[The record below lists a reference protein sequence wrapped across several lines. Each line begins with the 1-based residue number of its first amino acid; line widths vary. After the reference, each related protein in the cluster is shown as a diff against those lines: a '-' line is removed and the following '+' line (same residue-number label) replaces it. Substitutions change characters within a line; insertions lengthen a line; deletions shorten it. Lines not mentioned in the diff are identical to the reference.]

1 MRTFSLILLFCA
13 AACAQAIDGLN
24 VSVNRTVT
32 LPSDEAA
39 FTVLVSGALD
49 ITADQALQVLQT
61 AGLQNLSVTGTGLGQ
76 TYSYPE
82 PAAVQVV
89 YQVNFTVAAAAL
101 KDAGKKLE
109 ALRLAPP
116 QPLSGLQ
123 YNATVNTSAAA
134 IESSRQTVL
143 PQLLA
148 EAQKKAQFLATSAG
162 VKLGAIK
169 GVSESSYAAYGYV
182 SGWLASP
189 QIVSGSFSNSNTG
202 GTQYTYYAN
211 VTFSLAP

>member
-1 MRTFSLILLFCA
+1 MFSLILLCCA
-13 AACAQAIDGLN
+13 ASFGQAIEGLS
-24 VSVNRTVT
+24 VSVTRTVT

-39 FTVLVSGALD
+39 FTVLASGPLD
-49 ITADQALQVLQT
+49 VTADQVLQLLQT
-61 AGLQNLSVTGTGLGQ
+61 AGLQNLSVAGTGLGQ

-82 PAAVQVV
+82 PSAVQVV
-89 YQVNFTVAAAAL
+89 YQINFTVSAAAL

-116 QPLSGLQ
+116 QPLTGLQ
-123 YNATVNTSAAA
+123 YTAIVNTGAAT

-169 GVSESSYAAYGYV
+169 GVSESSYGAYALLGNWI
-182 SGWLASP
+182 SSP
-189 QIVSGSFSNSNTG
+189 QAITSSVSNSGTG
-202 GTQYTYYAN
+202 GTQYTFYAT